1 MNVDDAGRQSP
12 SEREKA
18 MTATTMP
25 PGKKRWGRRLLLF
38 VALPIAI
45 LVGLFFAAGGYGIV
59 NMLRKPSAPFDAA
72 KAPPAPDYAQP
83 TAWMAFPGENG
94 MERSTPPGMTPV
106 DETKAPVDVF
116 FIHPTTVSDNTV
128 WNAAYDTSNS
138 VAKLNPPV
146 LLDQL
151 SVFNGC
157 CRLYAPQY
165 RQASLA
171 GLNDAGAFG
180 LAYADVARAFA
191 FFIAH
196 HSHGRPFIIASHS
209 QGTGIA
215 VRLLQEQVLGTPLQA
230 RMVAAYLIGGYVPD
244 AFTSRGLPTC
254 DAPRQ
259 TGCVL
264 SYNTAKPGWKT
275 ARIVITP
282 KTYWTRGVASGGVQL
297 PAICVNPLSWR
308 ADGAAPATSNPG
320 SLPFPNPPFPE
331 QATTLAALTPQLTGA
346 ACRGKMLE
354 VDIPASAPAGFHDTL
369 SRFLGS
375 YHLNDYGIFYASLR
389 RNAVDR
395 VDAWMT
401 AHPAD
406 ARPDAID
413 ARTPADSVS

>member
-1 MNVDDAGRQSP
+1 MKNVTGRESP
-12 SEREKA
+12 FGEQA
-18 MTATTMP
+18 MTATTMRP
-25 PGKKRWGRRLLLF
+25 RRRWGRGLLLF
-38 VALPIAI
+38 VALPLALLIA
-45 LVGLFFAAGGYGIV
+45 LFFAGGGYGIV
-59 NMLRKPSAPFDAA
+59 NMLRKPSAPFDAG
-72 KAPPAPDYAQP
+72 KAPPAPEYARP
-83 TAWMAFPGENG
+83 DAWLAFPGRTG
-94 MERSTPPGMTPV
+94 MERSTPPGMAPV

-116 FIHPTTVSDNTV
+116 FIHPTTATDNTV
-128 WNAAYDTSNS
+128 WNAPYDASNTA
-138 VAKLNPPV
+138 AKLNPPV

-171 GLNDAGAFG
+171 GLNDSGAFG

-196 HSHGRPFIIASHS
+196 HNHDRPFIVGSHS

-215 VRLLQEQVLGTPLQA
+215 VRLLQEEILGTPLQA

-244 AFTSRGLPTC
+244 DLARRGLPTC

-282 KTYWTRGVASGGVQL
+282 KTYWTRGVDPSAPQP
-297 PAICVNPLSWR
+297 PAICVDPLDWR
-308 ADGAAPATSNPG
+308 AGGAAPASANPG
-320 SLPFPNPPFPE
+320 SLPFPKAPFPDR
-331 QATTLAALTPQLTGA
+331 ATTLAALTPQLTGA
-346 ACRGKMLE
+346 ACRDNMLE
-354 VDIPASAPAGFHDTL
+354 VDIPSSAPAGFHDIL

-389 RNAVDR
+389 ANAIER
-395 VDAWMT
+395 VEAWSA
-401 AHPAD
+401 AHPTQ
-406 ARPDAID
+406 ARAK
-413 ARTPADSVS
+413 SL